1 MYPVSKC
8 NQEISDDMVDLINEL
23 YSVQTQPDLV
33 FENVSAEVSG
43 KYFDI
48 AFTVRNHGLKDAN
61 DFLVN
66 IYEDEKLVKEIEM
79 KGIGIGYG
87 RSIILTNLLIPQ
99 FSVEKIEL
107 LIESSFSELDKKNNK
122 INLEIKK

>member
-1 MYPVSKC
+1 
-8 NQEISDDMVDLINEL
+8 
-23 YSVQTQPDLV
+23 
-33 FENVSAEVSG
+33 
-43 KYFDI
+43 
-48 AFTVRNHGLKDAN
+48 
-61 DFLVN
+61 
-66 IYEDEKLVKEIEM
+66 M

-87 RSIILTNLLIPQ
+87 RSIILTNLLISQ